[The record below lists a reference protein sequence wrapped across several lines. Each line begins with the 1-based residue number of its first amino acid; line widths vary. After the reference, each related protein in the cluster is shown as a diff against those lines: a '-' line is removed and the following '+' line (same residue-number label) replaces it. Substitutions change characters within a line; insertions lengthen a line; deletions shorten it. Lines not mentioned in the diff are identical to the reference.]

1 MKKNSILKRLGSG
14 FLAGRRTAAGV
25 RCLMHFVQ
33 AATDIL

>member
-1 MKKNSILKRLGSG
+1 MKKHSILKRLGSG